1 VAWENISW
9 RIAGWDTPLW
19 SGPNRRPGR
28 YNRAGSDPT
37 QYLCLHPWGPWAE
50 MLRWDDRRTPDE
62 ARDLSTRIWSVRVSL
77 SEAPRRISF
86 DDAAALSVEPE
97 DLVSEDYTV
106 CQELADEARSQGETA
121 LIVPSAALPGT
132 ETLVLFGPKLLA
144 PWQQAAL
151 DIAVDVPA
159 AVTADRSGPPLA
171 VLPHVRWRG
180 TAHEGLR
187 RWRIGLDESF
197 REPVPTPT

>member
-1 VAWENISW
+1 MAWETISW

-187 RWRIGLDESF
+187 RWRSGLDESF